1 MEREEEL
8 EVLHSIYDDR
18 FSVIN
23 ELEYKIRIS
32 TNNVVGDLNIT
43 LGKEYPLG
51 ENAIKYS
58 FVANGGTNRIRDNVE
73 LRRVVGE
80 EISRCSG
87 DVVIFN
93 LICCLEEYIMNK
105 NNISSIVGSDSIG
118 DDGEGEGGGEGGFK
132 KEVVFVDIPLTMEGG
147 PVNKETYD
155 KWWIEFSSANRVKKD
170 LSTTRL
176 TGREMFEQNK
186 QLATSDDACPNSNS
200 DDGSDDE
207 LELEQLSFKE

>member
-18 FSVIN
+18 LSVIN
-23 ELEYKIRIS
+23 ELEYKIKIS

-51 ENAIKYS
+51 DNAIKYS
-58 FVANGGTNRIRDNVE
+58 FVANGGTNRIRDNVA

-80 EISRCSG
+80 EISRSSG
-87 DVVIFN
+87 DVAIFN
-93 LICCLEEYIMNK
+93 LVCCLEEYIMDK
-105 NNISSIVGSDSIG
+105 NNISSVVGSDFIG
-118 DDGEGEGGGEGGFK
+118 DDSEGEGGGGEGGSK

-155 KWWIEFSSANRVKKD
+155 KWWIEFSSANCVKKD

-186 QLATSDDACPNSNS
+186 QLATSYDASPDS
-200 DDGSDDE
+200 DSDDE
-207 LELEQLSFKE
+207 LELDQLSFKE